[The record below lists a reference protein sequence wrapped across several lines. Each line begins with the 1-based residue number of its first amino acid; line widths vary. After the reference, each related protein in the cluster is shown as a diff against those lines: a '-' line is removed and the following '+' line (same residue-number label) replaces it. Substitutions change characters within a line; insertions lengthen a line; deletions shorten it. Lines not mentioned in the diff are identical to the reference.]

1 MGCVSLTWPASVV
14 QVRVPTAALEVAVR
28 RAGVSPLARA
38 RNMPRGRRSRFD
50 GDVDRISAVLSEH
63 VGDVNFCKDIVDM
76 TGGQKVAEIMR
87 NKALIKALFDLSKSG
102 TFSQTQTKAAFAMIA
117 PGLTGLKDTDRD
129 QRCDEMAKRLRGL
142 CKHLSQSRFKLQS
155 VEANWTRAVL
165 GQGAQGN
172 VADRF
177 GEEYE
182 LDEGE
187 EEEKHE
193 DEENEEEVG
202 GESVEPGPAPAPAPA
217 PRAKAAARKKAAA
230 KDVMRLRRRK
240 QPGVVNLPDW
250 LPPVYGWNSEL
261 CAAWRAD
268 RTAQDPTKWYTKD
281 LLIGPGGDD
290 APVVARWDDGF
301 MCKIRD
307 VTNKELKMMSM
318 KAAAPEEPFKG
329 EDGMKGD
336 KGDKGERG
344 EEGLKGVKAEKK
356 SDTDD
361 QSESENIENSEQSD
375 KGETGYIDMWAGTHA
390 HTGEAL
396 RVCATKDRYILTQ
409 KKSQILKVNMNNFVS
424 RLAAYDVIVTIAKRY
439 SAGGLSQDELKSVR
453 DRMMTAGGDGS
464 GAAGRQRP
472 GRCHA

>member
-1 MGCVSLTWPASVV
+1 
-14 QVRVPTAALEVAVR
+14 
-28 RAGVSPLARA
+28 
-38 RNMPRGRRSRFD
+38 MPRGRRSRFD

-76 TGGQKVAEIMR
+76 AGSQKVAEIMR
-87 NKALIKALFDLSKSG
+87 NKGLIKALFDLSKSG
-102 TFSQTQTKAAFAMIA
+102 TFSQTQMKAAFAMIA
-117 PGLTGLKDTDRD
+117 PGLTELKDTDRD
-129 QRCDEMAKRLRGL
+129 QWCDEMAKRLRGL
-142 CKHLSQSRFKLQS
+142 CKHLSQSRFKLQG
-155 VEANWTRAVL
+155 VEANWTRTVL

-177 GEEYE
+177 GAEYE

-187 EEEKHE
+187 AEEKRE

-202 GESVEPGPAPAPAPA
+202 GESAEPGPAPAPA

-240 QPGVVNLPDW
+240 QPGVVKLPDW

-268 RTAQDPTKWYTKD
+268 RTGCERTKWYTKD
-281 LLIGPGGDD
+281 LSFGPGGDD
-290 APVVARWDDGF
+290 APIVAQWDDGF
-301 MCKIRD
+301 VCKIRD

-336 KGDKGERG
+336 KGDKGDKGERG
-344 EEGLKGVKAEKK
+344 EEGLKGLKAEKK

-361 QSESENIENSEQSD
+361 QSESDNFENCEQSD
-375 KGETGYIDMWAGTHA
+375 KGETGYLDMWAGTHT

-396 RVCATKDRYILTQ
+396 RVCATKDRYILKQ
-409 KKSQILKVNMNNFVS
+409 KKSQILEVNMNNFVS

-439 SAGGLSQDELKSVR
+439 SAGGLSQGELKSVR

-464 GAAGRQRP
+464 GASAQAVAAARP
-472 GRCHA
+472 EPFLTSPADPVDPFAASDAESQPGGLIGWLLCDNR